1 MLIKIQIH
9 SCTNLPSS
17 TLYILVW
24 QSNISTC
31 RQIEKNKNNKQSIR
45 MSIHLFLATV
55 MHLSTKDIS
64 LFIIQ
69 FQHIL
74 EI

>member
-24 QSNISTC
+24 QSNISTQC
-31 RQIEKNKNNKQSIR
+31 TQIEKIKIINNPFVCQSIY
-45 MSIHLFLATV
+45 F
-55 MHLSTKDIS
+55 
-64 LFIIQ
+64 
-69 FQHIL
+69 
-74 EI
+74 